1 MAAAIPKGFVATR
14 SAWALGSLPLL
25 IPLTPW
31 RPLVRTVPASGRRL
45 QLKSSYGNVIRFTT
59 RSSSMPSFVSSRVGS
74 FSGPTEKIE

>member
-1 MAAAIPKGFVATR
+1 MAAAIPRGFVAMKYV
-14 SAWALGSLPLL
+14 WAPVSSPSL